1 MNEDEKINYTEVDY
15 GNMNVTS
22 STDNRVVEEEWD
34 LSSPLLLQSNNEER
48 SIPSDDNAT
57 NQLEQLE
64 EEEVEDYI
72 QQEEFV
78 SDVHPKE
85 FYITLLAAI
94 FVMTFIILVAGS
106 YFFEWS
112 DTILRVQVDTVTA
125 DMDDTGSY
133 TFGKGQQLSVDLV
146 SQLYS
151 QSAVKAFIFSSVHFP
166 NWKSQKK
173 YHQSLCIQMLP
184 SNLHL
189 EYFNHPIQIL
199 LYF

>member
-22 STDNRVVEEEWD
+22 SADNRVVEEEWD

-48 SIPSDDNAT
+48 SIPPDDNAT

-151 QSAVKAFIFSSVHFP
+151 QSAV
-166 NWKSQKK
+166 
-173 YHQSLCIQMLP
+173 
-184 SNLHL
+184 
-189 EYFNHPIQIL
+189 
-199 LYF
+199 